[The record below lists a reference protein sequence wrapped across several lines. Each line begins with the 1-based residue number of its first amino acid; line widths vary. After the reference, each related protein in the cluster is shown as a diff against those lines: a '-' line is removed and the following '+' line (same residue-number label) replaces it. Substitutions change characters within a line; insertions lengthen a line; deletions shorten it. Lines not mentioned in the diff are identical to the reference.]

1 MVKHTNKSTNEPD
14 ALEMA
19 TVQATMATRR
29 PPIQFRLSLIL
40 QTNNLN
46 FSPSEISA
54 VF

>member
-29 PPIQFRLSLIL
+29 PIQLRLSLIL

-46 FSPSEISA
+46 FSPSVIFA